1 MKKKKK
7 KVIESFIS
15 ELEIIFSHNLQIKIS
30 KHKSLVSK
38 QTIASVFQKIKTNH
52 YIYIFIFK
60 YACLFYY
67 FVLFDYT
74 CFVYFY
80 GMTSFLAYLKFL
92 CFQFY
97 IHSCINKDIVILSYK
112 LILYVKKK
120 NLNNKDIQFAQSLVR
135 NLCIEGS
142 WLIYKMYNFICL

>member
-1 MKKKKK
+1 MHAYFT
-7 KVIESFIS
+7 I
-15 ELEIIFSHNLQIKIS
+15 LYYLIIL
-30 KHKSLVSK
+30 
-38 QTIASVFQKIKTNH
+38 
-52 YIYIFIFK
+52 
-60 YACLFYY
+60 
-67 FVLFDYT
+67 VLFT
-74 CFVYFY
+74 F
-80 GMTSFLAYLKFL
+80 MELTSFLAYLKFL

-142 WLIYKMYNFICL
+142 